1 MLPPG
6 IEFEWTD
13 LSYQEATQG
22 HAGLV
27 VFPLAVLLVFLVLA
41 ALYESWTL
49 PLAVILIVPMCV
61 LSALLGV
68 WLVGGDINIFVQ
80 VGLVVLIGL
89 ASKNAILIVEF
100 ARELEFQGRTVVEA
114 ALEACRLRLRPI
126 VMTSICFTAAVIP
139 LVLRTGAGAE
149 VRQALGVAVFAG
161 MLGVT
166 LFGLFLTPVFYVAL
180 RKIGGPLKYDHP
192 STMEGEAHG
201 SPGETHA

>member
-1 MLPPG
+1 MRVLQVLP
-6 IEFEWTD
+6 
-13 LSYQEATQG
+13 
-22 HAGLV
+22 
-27 VFPLAVLLVFLVLA
+27 
-41 ALYESWTL
+41 ALNSG
-49 PLAVILIVPMCV
+49 
-61 LSALLGV
+61 GV
-68 WLVGGDINIFVQ
+68 ERGT
-80 VGLVVLIGL
+80 
-89 ASKNAILIVEF
+89 VEF

-180 RKIGGPLKYDHP
+180 RTLAGPLKKADRK
-192 STMEGEAHG
+192 SLDLNL
-201 SPGETHA
+201 S